1 MAGSQY
7 AVDDSEYD
15 RTQMPSGH
23 FQLLVNNSDGSAA
36 SITSGS
42 MRTHLANATVTGT
55 VVATAGAVS
64 FSVFVHARRH
74 LIVIEL
80 SGLVVDA
87 GHTQLVFVPE
97 PAIASRL
104 TYHGKPEHGTYQPNP
119 PAVCGATICT
129 QKLLAGGSF
138 ATAWVQPS
146 KHLMLATITNDV
158 PANVAQA
165 VSAPHQANA
174 LLSKQAPLPLS
185 QLSAE
190 HAAWWLR
197 RYTSAAFLSFDHMRA
212 ESFYWQQI
220 HKVAAATRCINGS
233 TPDGMLDGQDNCWA
247 YNLLGPWYTP
257 TRWNDYHWDL
267 NTQFAHWAVL
277 PTNLLNSGE
286 SLVVM
291 LERQMRG
298 LIDNVAPR
306 LRNDSAAIYSQV
318 GWDLRS
324 QAGQEIS
331 PPNELGDLTWVSHN
345 MWLQY
350 RYSMDRGVLSR
361 VGWDLLRRTANFHAH
376 FAGASDPSRTLRDG
390 RLHTPLCG
398 SPECPRPPGAVER
411 P

>member
-1 MAGSQY
+1 
-7 AVDDSEYD
+7 
-15 RTQMPSGH
+15 
-23 FQLLVNNSDGSAA
+23 
-36 SITSGS
+36 
-42 MRTHLANATVTGT
+42 
-55 VVATAGAVS
+55 
-64 FSVFVHARRH
+64 
-74 LIVIEL
+74 
-80 SGLVVDA
+80 
-87 GHTQLVFVPE
+87 
-97 PAIASRL
+97 
-104 TYHGKPEHGTYQPNP
+104 
-119 PAVCGATICT
+119 
-129 QKLLAGGSF
+129 
-138 ATAWVQPS
+138 
-146 KHLMLATITNDV
+146 
-158 PANVAQA
+158 
-165 VSAPHQANA
+165 
-174 LLSKQAPLPLS
+174 
-185 QLSAE
+185 
-190 HAAWWLR
+190 
-197 RYTSAAFLSFDHMRA
+197 
-212 ESFYWQQI
+212 
-220 HKVAAATRCINGS
+220 
-233 TPDGMLDGQDNCWA
+233 
-247 YNLLGPWYTP
+247 
-257 TRWNDYHWDL
+257 
-267 NTQFAHWAVL
+267 VL